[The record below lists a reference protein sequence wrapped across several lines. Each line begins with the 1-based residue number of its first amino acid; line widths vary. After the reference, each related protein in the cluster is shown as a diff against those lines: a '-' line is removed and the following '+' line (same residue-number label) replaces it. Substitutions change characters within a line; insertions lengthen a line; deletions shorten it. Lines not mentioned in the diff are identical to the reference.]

1 MRKISDSLGLVIG
14 LLVMFTVM
22 WTILHGLGLGTT
34 KGIEW
39 LSIEVGLKKAVLAFV
54 YFGVISAVYFVSNI
68 FIKNELIVKPNVNFK
83 GQLIKGKNLDI
94 DVKRSRIHYNILVVI
109 CLAVF
114 IYGFSVSCHF
124 DFIFIFFLLVPVAL
138 YGINQ
143 GINKAASMTYEEKEK
158 YIIEHKKNVDEDDS
172 W

>member
-14 LLVMFTVM
+14 LLVMFAVM
-22 WTILHGLGLGTT
+22 WTILLGLGLGTT
-34 KGIEW
+34 KGIDW

-94 DVKRSRIHYNILVVI
+94 DVKRSRIQYNILVVI
-109 CLAVF
+109 CLAIF
-114 IYGFSVSCHF
+114 IYGFSLSYHF

-138 YGINQ
+138 YGINH
-143 GINKAASMTYEEKEK
+143 GIDQVARMTYEEKEE
-158 YIIEHKKNVDEDDS
+158 YIYEKKGHVDNSHDG
-172 W
+172 